1 MVQKNI
7 LVSIL
12 INNYNNQKFL
22 KKSINSCLTQTYKNI
37 EIVVFD
43 DNSTDNS
50 KKIIK
55 IIKNKKLKKILS
67 SKKKQNPS
75 ISLNQFNAIRQ
86 SFLKSKGEI
95 IFLLD
100 SDDYFL
106 KNKVKLIVDLF
117 KKDGKL
123 NFVQDNPTYFYP
135 DTNIKIIKKLK
146 KKYFTLHTW
155 PYINPTSTMVFRR
168 NFLKKLLKDISFS
181 NNYFER
187 ISFDARAF
195 IYIYFFEK
203 NYLSLK
209 KSLTAYTQN
218 LSGYTI
224 KSYKNKNFNWWER
237 RFQQHSYVKKL
248 FRKKNKFHFKFIDY
262 YLTNL
267 VKVYYKIIN

>member
-1 MVQKNI
+1 MNKYFVSVLILNFNNAKFLNRSIKSCLNQSYKNFEI
-7 LVSIL
+7 LVYDDKSTDESISIL
-12 INNYNNQKFL
+12 RKF
-22 KKSINSCLTQTYKNI
+22 
-37 EIVVFD
+37 
-43 DNSTDNS
+43 
-50 KKIIK
+50 
-55 IIKNKKLKKILS
+55 KNKKIKIF
-67 SKKKQNPS
+67 
-75 ISLNQFNAIRQ
+75 FNKSNKRKIAALDAKNGYYNLIR
-86 SFLKSKGEI
+86 LSKGKI

-106 KNKVKLIVDLF
+106 KNKVKLIVDIF
-117 KKDGKL
+117 KKDRKL
-123 NFVQDNPTYFYP
+123 NFVQDNPIYFYP
-135 DTNIKIIKKLK
+135 DKKIKIIKKPK

-168 NFLKKLLKDISFS
+168 NFLKKLLQDISFS
-181 NNYFER
+181 NDYFDR

-218 LSGYTI
+218 QGGYTI
-224 KSYKNKNFNWWER
+224 KIYKDKNLNWWER

-248 FRKKNKFHFKFIDY
+248 FQIKNKFHFKFIDY